1 MEKTPQTNQKWI
13 AITNLN
19 QLVTTVVVNLS
30 AECWAMMLLGRNL
43 SGHVYMSFLGCIST
57 SQTWLCLSSLIESLW
72 GNVTP
77 VMQMENRNWMPG
89 SRTRLN
95 PCLGCADQIGW
106 ENTHPAIHTYGSSCI
121 WKCTNESEHRNI
133 KFLFGDCTGAA
144 WRIDPVFLISC

>member
-57 SQTWLCLSSLIESLW
+57 FQTWLCLSSLMEFPVRQRNPCNADGEQKLNAWITDTSESLPW
-72 GNVTP
+72 MHWPNWVGKYP
-77 VMQMENRNWMPG
+77 SSYSHIWIELHMEMHKWKWAPKHQIPFWRLHWSCLENW
-89 SRTRLN
+89 SSVLN
-95 PCLGCADQIGW
+95 
-106 ENTHPAIHTYGSSCI
+106 
-121 WKCTNESEHRNI
+121 
-133 KFLFGDCTGAA
+133 
-144 WRIDPVFLISC
+144 